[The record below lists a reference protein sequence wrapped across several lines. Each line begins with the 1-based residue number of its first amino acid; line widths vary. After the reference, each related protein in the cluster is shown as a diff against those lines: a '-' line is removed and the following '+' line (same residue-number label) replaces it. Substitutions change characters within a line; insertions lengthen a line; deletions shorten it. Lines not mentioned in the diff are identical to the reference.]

1 MGRRSQRSKATGLF
15 VVLSGSSGVGKDAV
29 LNRMKEL
36 RFPGHYVVTVT
47 TRPRRPGESHG
58 VDYYFTSEAEFREM
72 VQRGELLEWA
82 EVYGN
87 WYGVP
92 KQEVRQ
98 ALEAGKD
105 AIVRVD
111 VQGAA
116 TIKKLLPGAVLIFL
130 ASSSMKEYEERL
142 RQRKT
147 ESDADLKLRIESI
160 EEEINSLPLFDYVVV
175 NRQGELDS
183 AVSEITAI
191 VTAEKGRGN
200 RRVIEL
206 K

>member
-1 MGRRSQRSKATGLF
+1 MGRRSQQSKATGLF

-36 RFPGHYVVTVT
+36 RFPCHYVVTAT
-47 TRPRRPGESHG
+47 TRPRRAGESHRI
-58 VDYYFTSEAEFREM
+58 DYYFTSESEFQEM

-92 KQEVRQ
+92 KQEIRQ

-130 ASSSMKEYEERL
+130 ASSSKKEYEERL

-191 VTAEKGRGN
+191 VTAEKRRGN